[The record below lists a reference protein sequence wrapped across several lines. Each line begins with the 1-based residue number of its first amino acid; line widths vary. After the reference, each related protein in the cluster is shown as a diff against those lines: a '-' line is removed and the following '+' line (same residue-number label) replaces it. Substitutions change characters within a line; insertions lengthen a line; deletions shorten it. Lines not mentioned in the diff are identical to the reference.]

1 MYTCFYE
8 DTVQQLVKEKEKK
21 KVRVGPLGKPPII
34 ASQPRLLVERHPQEK
49 FYFSHTQDIS
59 ITLLSA
65 KIAHLKVKTHRK
77 YYYYSST
84 TISQQEKGLV
94 QSHVIKMK
102 NSAMHTVFPIIGI
115 IVNPIPFSLLC
126 YLFTFS
132 KSE

>member
-1 MYTCFYE
+1 MYTSFYE
-8 DTVQQLVKEKEKK
+8 DTSTIASERKREK

-77 YYYYSST
+77 YYST
-84 TISQQEKGLV
+84 TV
-94 QSHVIKMK
+94 V
-102 NSAMHTVFPIIGI
+102 
-115 IVNPIPFSLLC
+115 LL
-126 YLFTFS
+126 L
-132 KSE
+132 